1 MPTSRGLALN
11 GRFDLTYFYEYTS
24 TLIWILDA
32 QYFWDPFS
40 ERLTYASYEVAA
52 FIFSLIGLGLLMLKF
67 PNQQDVAEEG

>member
-11 GRFDLTYFYEYTS
+11 GKFDLTYFYEYTS
-24 TLIWILDA
+24 TPTWILDA
-32 QYFWDPFS
+32 QFFWHPFS

-67 PNQQDVAEEG
+67 PNQQYVEEED